1 MVIKNGFLKG
11 ELYKANGCLLSESN
25 SSIIST
31 TVELPLELSHH
42 DITDVKSDHISWIL
56 NFKVMGPMFHSKL
69 SEIHCEK

>member
-1 MVIKNGFLKG
+1 MVMKNGFLKG

-42 DITDVKSDHISWIL
+42 DITDVKSDHIS
-56 NFKVMGPMFHSKL
+56 
-69 SEIHCEK
+69 